1 MNYSLHIY
9 KFSKYLQNTLNF
21 NYSENDCIVLLQ
33 QTHINLNL
41 NITYEQYIEYLLNLT
56 NDYRNIRYT
65 AKNILQYVKLVDYFI
80 LDIHYRFFDYIVVD
94 HIFRYNMF
102 YDKLYLHNTVN
113 SFILNKFSED
123 NDIDN
128 NTFKYIFEINENICK
143 EIKTLYSKHINQNL
157 LNKCC
162 NITYLNVCSNY
173 NITDLNNLQLL
184 DNLNICDC
192 SVNQNGISQLL
203 FVKTL
208 NANDNNKIKSV
219 NHLQLLVD
227 LNISYC
233 CSVNQNGISQLLFVK
248 TLNANDN
255 NKIKS
260 VNHLQLLVDLNISYC
275 CGVKQNGISQLL
287 HVKKL
292 NINNNLFITDVNHL
306 QQLEELDMSNNC
318 CIDKNDVLQFKFIKK
333 IRTYNK

>member
-233 CSVNQNGISQLLFVK
+233 C
-248 TLNANDN
+248 
-255 NKIKS
+255 
-260 VNHLQLLVDLNISYC
+260 
-275 CGVKQNGISQLL
+275 GVKQNGISQLL